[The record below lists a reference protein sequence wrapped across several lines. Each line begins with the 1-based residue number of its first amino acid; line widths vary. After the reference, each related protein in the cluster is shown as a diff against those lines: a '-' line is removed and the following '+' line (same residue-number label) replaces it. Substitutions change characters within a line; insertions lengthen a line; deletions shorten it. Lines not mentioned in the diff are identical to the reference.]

1 MNRDEKK
8 KQVERLR
15 EDLAQAQNV
24 FVMNFQKVPVA
35 EDFELRTQ
43 VRAAGGRYRVVKN
56 TLAQR
61 SGEGTPAEPIMKSLQ
76 GPTAVALTNDSPV
89 ALAKALAAYAKANP
103 NFTFRAGIV
112 EGRVVS
118 LEELTGLALLPSKE
132 ELLAKV
138 LYLIQSPA
146 RGIASVM
153 QSVVR
158 DIASVVD
165 QAAKENKFKS

>member
-1 MNRDEKK
+1 MNREEKRK
-8 KQVERLR
+8 EVERLR
-15 EDLAQAQNV
+15 GDLAQAQNV

-35 EDFELRTQ
+35 EDFELRKQ
-43 VRAAGGRYRVVKN
+43 VRASGGQYRVVKN

-61 SGEGTPAEPIMKSLQ
+61 GGEGTPAEPIMKSLQ

-138 LYLIQSPA
+138 LYLLQSPA

-165 QAAKENKFKS
+165 QAARENKFKS

>member
-1 MNRDEKK
+1 MNRDEKRK
-8 KQVERLR
+8 EVDRLR
-15 EDLAQAQNV
+15 EDLTRAQNV
-24 FVMNFQKVPVA
+24 FVMNFQKVSVA
-35 EDFELRTQ
+35 EDFELRRQ
-43 VRAAGGRYRVVKN
+43 VRAAGGQYRVVKN
-56 TLAQR
+56 TLAR
-61 SGEGTPAEPIMKSLQ
+61 RGGAGTPAEPIMESLE

-89 ALAKALAAYAKANP
+89 ALAKALAAYAKVNP
-103 NFTFRAGIV
+103 DFTFRAGLV

-138 LYLIQSPA
+138 LYLLQSPA
-146 RGIASVM
+146 RGIASAM

-158 DIASVVD
+158 NIASVVD

>member
-1 MNRDEKK
+1 MNREEKRK
-8 KQVERLR
+8 EVERLR
-15 EDLAQAQNV
+15 GDLAQAQNV

-35 EDFELRTQ
+35 EDFELRKQ
-43 VRAAGGRYRVVKN
+43 VRASGGRYRVVKN

-61 SGEGTPAEPIMKSLQ
+61 GGEGTPAEPIMKSLQ

-138 LYLIQSPA
+138 LYLLQSPA

-165 QAAKENKFKS
+165 QAARENKFKS